1 MNIVKGQN
9 NNIIFESSKFYEL
22 FKSHRHFG
30 LIASQELKRA
40 ERYCSFL
47 SLLTLNVDF
56 TDDLQFPIQTE
67 TGVFLKI
74 DDLQD
79 ELHRIIC
86 KTLRETDYASGFES
100 GRIGIL
106 LVETSRDGA
115 EVLLKRLKSV
125 LDYLLD
131 SISVDLTKLEYRS
144 LIVSFP
150 NEGANRQ
157 DFQEVL
163 KTFIDK

>member
-1 MNIVKGQN
+1 MNVINGQN
-9 NNIIFESSKFYEL
+9 NNIIFEESKFYEL

-30 LIASQELKRA
+30 LIGSQELKRA

-47 SLLTLNVDF
+47 SLVTIQIEFGDN
-56 TDDLQFPIQTE
+56 LQFPIATE
-67 TGVFLKI
+67 TGAILII

-86 KTLRETDYASGFES
+86 KTLRETDYVSGFES
-100 GRIGIL
+100 GKIGIL
-106 LVETSRDGA
+106 LVETSRGGA
-115 EVLLKRLKSV
+115 EVLLKRIKSV
-125 LDYLLD
+125 LDSFLD
-131 SISVDLTKLEYRS
+131 SISLDSNSLNYKT

-163 KTFIDK
+163 NSFIDK